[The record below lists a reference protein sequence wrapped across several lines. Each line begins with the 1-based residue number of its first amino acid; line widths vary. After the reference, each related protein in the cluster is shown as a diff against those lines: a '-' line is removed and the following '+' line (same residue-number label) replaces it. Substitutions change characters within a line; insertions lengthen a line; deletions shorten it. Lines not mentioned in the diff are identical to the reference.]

1 MELIYIISG
10 FAVGVLVGLTGVGG
24 GSLMTPLMIFA
35 FNVQPI
41 VAVGTDL
48 LFAAITK
55 TGGIISHNR
64 RGTICWNIVGWMAL
78 GSLPTAV
85 ITVYVLDN
93 ILTNSPDFQIDTLVN
108 TSLGVALIL
117 TALALYLKNTI
128 QHSGE
133 GIKKRLPNWKQWR
146 TPVTILAGVLLGV
159 LVPITS
165 IGAGAFGAAILLFLY
180 PSLPTMRVVGTDL
193 AHAVP
198 LTAVAGM
205 GHMQMGTV
213 DYTLLAYLLAGSL
226 PGIFVGSHMSTVIP
240 EKVMR
245 PILATMLLLIGLK
258 FAVFS

>member
-64 RGTICWNIVGWMAL
+64 RGTICWNIVGWMSL

-85 ITVYVLDN
+85 VTVYVLDMVRT
-93 ILTNSPDFQIDTLVN
+93 TNPDFHIDAFVN
-108 TSLGVALIL
+108 TLLGVALVL
-117 TALALYLKNTI
+117 TALALYLKNRI
-128 QHSGE
+128 HDSGQS
-133 GIKKRLPNWKQWR
+133 IKKLLPNWKQWR
-146 TPVTILAGVLLGV
+146 TPVTILAGVLLGI

-198 LTAVAGM
+198 LTALAGM

-213 DYTLLAYLLAGSL
+213 DFTLLGYLLIGSL
-226 PGIFVGSHMSTVIP
+226 PGIYVGSHASTVIP
-240 EKVMR
+240 EKLMR

-258 FAVFS
+258 FIVS

>member
-1 MELIYIISG
+1 MEFIYIISG

-64 RGTICWNIVGWMAL
+64 RGTICWNIVGWMSL

-85 ITVYVLDN
+85 VTVYVLDMVRT
-93 ILTNSPDFQIDTLVN
+93 TNPNFHIDAFVN
-108 TSLGVALIL
+108 TLLGVALIL
-117 TALALYLKNTI
+117 TALALYLKNHI
-128 QHSGE
+128 HDSGQT
-133 GIKKRLPNWKQWR
+133 IKKLLPNWKQWR
-146 TPVTILAGVLLGV
+146 TPVTILAGVLLGI

-198 LTAVAGM
+198 LTALAGM

-213 DYTLLAYLLAGSL
+213 DFTLLGYLLIGSL
-226 PGIFVGSHMSTVIP
+226 PGIYVGSHASTVIP

-258 FAVFS
+258 FVVS